1 MTQAPTATSAP
12 RSAAQRQADR
22 RHRLQT
28 EGDQQRLNLWLDRA
42 TCAALRRLARR
53 DCVTQTQAL
62 TQLIRRAD
70 DAVIATLDETKPE
83 WDQYFLGGCAA
94 STNPNQGACMP

>member
-1 MTQAPTATSAP
+1 MTQSPSATHAP

-22 RHRLQT
+22 RRRLQT
-28 EGDQQRLNLWLDRA
+28 EGETQRLNLWLDFA
-42 TCAALRRLARR
+42 TCAALRRLAKR
-53 DCVTQTQAL
+53 DYVTQAQLL

-70 DAVIATLDETKPE
+70 DAVIATLDENKPE